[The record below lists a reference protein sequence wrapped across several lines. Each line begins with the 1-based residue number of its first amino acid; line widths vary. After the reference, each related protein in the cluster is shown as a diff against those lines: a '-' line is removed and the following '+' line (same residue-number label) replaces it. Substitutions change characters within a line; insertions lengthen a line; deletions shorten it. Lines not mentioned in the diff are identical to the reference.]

1 MAINMNIEFTVKD
14 YFEEL
19 QLMDKQYA
27 QEEALYP
34 WVYMLLQMIECS
46 KKEEDYKLSLKLIAS
61 ARKANSIP
69 GRQLLG
75 GYKKESDIDLP
86 FPDIAILDKR
96 FDSTNGSEDNQLEF
110 LYGCV
115 ECKKKDETL
124 PNLKSGTYNITN
136 NILKII
142 PIKPT
147 THYYF
152 QKVLKNICS
161 DAKVKIKDEEKL
173 LNDISPNTTVEL
185 MDPKN
190 ALPSLVDTKQWS
202 PIFTHNAK
210 NIKINMEEYLKEN
223 STIFVQKKVNRFF
236 IKEAK
241 TNSDYSPFDADL
253 SELLGELLWYGRVL
267 YTNGLIWTCFKITKL
282 NYSSDDES
290 NNLNLI
296 ELRKKLLHDK
306 SFVFENLAFEI
317 DVAEIADFTK
327 KYHNSEDASTE
338 WNELIAALA
347 KIDWR
352 QDPTVTIN

>member
-1 MAINMNIEFTVKD
+1 MVP
-14 YFEEL
+14 YFYT
-19 QLMDKQYA
+19 Q
-27 QEEALYP
+27 
-34 WVYMLLQMIECS
+34 
-46 KKEEDYKLSLKLIAS
+46 
-61 ARKANSIP
+61 
-69 GRQLLG
+69 
-75 GYKKESDIDLP
+75 
-86 FPDIAILDKR
+86 
-96 FDSTNGSEDNQLEF
+96 
-110 LYGCV
+110 
-115 ECKKKDETL
+115 CKKYQNKYGRIF
-124 PNLKSGTYNITN
+124 KRKFY
-136 NILKII
+136 
-142 PIKPT
+142 
-147 THYYF
+147 HF
-152 QKVLKNICS
+152 CS
-161 DAKVKIKDEEKL
+161 
-173 LNDISPNTTVEL
+173 
-185 MDPKN
+185 
-190 ALPSLVDTKQWS
+190 
-202 PIFTHNAK
+202 
-210 NIKINMEEYLKEN
+210 
-223 STIFVQKKVNRFF
+223 KKVNRFF